1 MKMMLQIQLK
11 KDEDFLKIRETLTR
25 IGIANNVEK
34 RLYQS
39 CHILQKQGKYYI
51 VHFKEL
57 LQLDGR
63 QVEISQEDIDR
74 RNDIAVL
81 LKEWGMCDIVSE
93 HNAPGNNFFRV
104 ISHKDKANWTLVHKY
119 KFGS

>member
-1 MKMMLQIQLK
+1 MMLQIKLK
-11 KDEDFLKIRETLTR
+11 TDDDFLKIRETLTR
-25 IGIANNVEK
+25 IGIANNVAK
-34 RLYQS
+34 KLYQS

-74 RNDIAVL
+74 RNDIATL
-81 LKEWGMCDIVSE
+81 LQEWNMCEIVSDQV
-93 HNAPGNNFFRV
+93 APGNNFFRV
-104 ISHKDKANWTLVHKY
+104 ISHKDKHNWTLIHKY
-119 KFGS
+119 KFGM